1 MLRSGFHAKDGQ
13 RIDSSGAAIAHHADY
28 YGSAGS
34 STLKYIYTGLY
45 AYVRGV
51 CVILSPLLRAIRRN

>member
-1 MLRSGFHAKDGQ
+1 MLRYGFHAKDGQ

-34 STLKYIYTGLY
+34 STLILY
-45 AYVRGV
+45 
-51 CVILSPLLRAIRRN
+51 SLLRTELLRGS

>member
-1 MLRSGFHAKDGQ
+1 MLRYGFHAKDGQ

-34 STLKYIYTGLY
+34 STLIHIYIYIYITL
-45 AYVRGV
+45 AYPIRG
-51 CVILSPLLRAIRRN
+51 P